1 MSVCQ
6 ASNKPAPVTVWDKKF
21 RPALIAGVGL
31 VFLQQVTGQP
41 SVLYYAATIFKEA
54 GLADVAIVGM
64 AAFKLIMTL
73 FTVFTVDKYGRKFLL
88 YIGISLM
95 LLSLIALS
103 IAFKFT
109 PSESDDDGD
118 DDGSKKLSATQIVIL
133 IALFTYIG
141 EHAPM

>member
-1 MSVCQ
+1 M
-6 ASNKPAPVTVWDKKF
+6 
-21 RPALIAGVGL
+21 
-31 VFLQQVTGQP
+31 
-41 SVLYYAATIFKEA
+41 LYYAATIFKEA

-109 PSESDDDGD
+109 PSESDDDSD